1 MSFFKKPWVVMVAV
15 ICAIT
20 SIVLFALH
28 GFIQTDIAPFI
39 DVIWAVVDVVGI
51 LLLAI
56 RKLLLKK
63 DTAGKWY
70 SLL

>member
-1 MSFFKKPWVVMVAV
+1 MSFFKKTWVVVVAV
-15 ICAIT
+15 ICAII

-28 GFIQTDIAPFI
+28 GFTQTDIAPFI
-39 DVIWAVVDVVGI
+39 DAIWAVVDVVGI

-63 DTAGKWY
+63 DTAGK
-70 SLL
+70 